1 MNGVRPR
8 GRRITARR
16 KTSMITARWMG
27 FVAALAVFGSGA
39 AITAPGAEAG
49 WPPENA
55 YASLEEASAA
65 ASREQKPLLLD
76 FFAEW

>member
-1 MNGVRPR
+1 MLKVRWI
-8 GRRITARR
+8 GL
-16 KTSMITARWMG
+16 
-27 FVAALAVFGSGA
+27 VAALVALGCGA

-55 YASLEEASAA
+55 YASLEEARTAA
-65 ASREQKPLLLD
+65 TREQKPLLLD